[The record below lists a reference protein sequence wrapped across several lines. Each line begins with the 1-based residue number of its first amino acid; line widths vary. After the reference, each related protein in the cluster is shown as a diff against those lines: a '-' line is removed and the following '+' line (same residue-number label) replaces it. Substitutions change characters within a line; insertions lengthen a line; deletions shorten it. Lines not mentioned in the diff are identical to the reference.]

1 MTNADTSIY
10 EAPAFAGVGERKLD
24 KAQRAFDLRMR
35 ELRRAGSGAGR
46 DSFAKQRRQKQPLGK
61 TLALAGGEQGVRRQH
76 PAGRMSSLPR
86 DANRPP
92 ASHLDWKKEAAA
104 FLARYAHV
112 PIEAVIGVQVG
123 RIIYGEAGIADPM
136 TGVQY
141 RELHVAASHKTC
153 ELRGHTLF
161 RLMRTLHAAGMKLI
175 SPWKIKPQH
184 IRQLLDSFRDRRAA
198 DDLASASIAQYMNIL
213 SWWTAVVGQ
222 DKAFRD
228 AKAQMDPSM
237 WARSLMA
244 DHDKTWEGNK
254 IDIGKKID
262 EAWVMEPFV
271 GMALLAQH
279 AFGLRRL
286 ESLMFHPKEDYEDGF
301 LKIFRGTKGGRP
313 RVCQIS
319 SPWQGKVLE
328 VLSTYCT
335 KTGSNSI
342 GANGNSL
349 ATNLNRYKYVMRA
362 IGITKKESGVVG
374 HGLRAG
380 FACRMLDSL
389 GVKPPVWGGSGRSAD
404 DEIDKNAYTQV
415 SSALGHSRR
424 AVVGAYI
431 GTVRSV
437 QARQPSTEQEK

>member
-10 EAPAFAGVGERKLD
+10 EAPAFAGVGEQKLD

-104 FLARYAHV
+104 FLARYAHI

-123 RIIYGEAGIADPM
+123 RRIYGEAGIADPM

-141 RELHVAASHKTC
+141 NEMRMEAAHRTR
-153 ELRGHTLF
+153 ELRGDTLYRFF
-161 RLMRTLHAAGMKLI
+161 RMLHKGGLKLTT
-175 SPWKIKPQH
+175 PWNIESRH
-184 IRQLLDSFRDRRAA
+184 IRQLMTQLKALHDSGAM
-198 DDLASASIAQYMNIL
+198 ASSSIAQDMVVL

-328 VLSTYCT
+328 VLSSYCT

-437 QARQPSTEQEK
+437 QARQQSPDQEK